1 MPENEHYSNPMAPA
15 NYRPHDDVETGSG
28 HPLTNDD
35 FRKLLM
41 TPAAPGST
49 TSQRYHGSTASASQQ
64 KPSSSHKGEGS
75 TEASDKRK
83 KKKQYYA
90 KVIREEKAREE
101 ERAKKYRDR
110 ARERRDLIANEDQLS
125 MDLTINPNQQATS
138 TGNYKSV
145 APDTKG
151 NFDAAAR
158 RKQLIE
164 ESKFLGGDLEHTH
177 LVKGLDYALL
187 QKVRAEIGQDD
198 VDNDQTTL
206 NKDEHV
212 FVRPSTKM

>member
-1 MPENEHYSNPMAPA
+1 MLSKVNYSFNM
-15 NYRPHDDVETGSG
+15 NRSEG
-28 HPLTNDD
+28 
-35 FRKLLM
+35 
-41 TPAAPGST
+41 
-49 TSQRYHGSTASASQQ
+49 
-64 KPSSSHKGEGS
+64 PS
-75 TEASDKRK
+75 EAGDKRK

-110 ARERRDLIANEDQLS
+110 ARERREVLATDDQL
-125 MDLTINPNQQATS
+125 DIDTTTNPNQQATT

-145 APDTKG
+145 APDVKG

-187 QKVRAEIGQDD
+187 QKVLKYIFPKTYFYILKLLG
-198 VDNDQTTL
+198 T
-206 NKDEHV
+206 
-212 FVRPSTKM
+212 S

>member
-1 MPENEHYSNPMAPA
+1 MC
-15 NYRPHDDVETGSG
+15 R
-28 HPLTNDD
+28 
-35 FRKLLM
+35 
-41 TPAAPGST
+41 
-49 TSQRYHGSTASASQQ
+49 
-64 KPSSSHKGEGS
+64 GEGNS
-75 TEASDKRK
+75 EASDKRK
-83 KKKQYYA
+83 KKKQFYA

-110 ARERRDLIANEDQLS
+110 ARERREVTANEDQYDAS
-125 MDLTINPNQQATS
+125 VSANANNAGAS

-145 APDTKG
+145 APDAKG

-158 RKQLIE
+158 RKQMID

-198 VDNDQTTL
+198 ADNEPINL
-206 NKDEHV
+206 NQDEPI
-212 FVRPSTKM
+212 FLKPALKK

>member
-1 MPENEHYSNPMAPA
+1 MNLN
-15 NYRPHDDVETGSG
+15 R
-28 HPLTNDD
+28 
-35 FRKLLM
+35 
-41 TPAAPGST
+41 
-49 TSQRYHGSTASASQQ
+49 
-64 KPSSSHKGEGS
+64 GEGGS
-75 TEASDKRK
+75 EASDKRK

-110 ARERRDLIANEDQLS
+110 ARERREITANEEQFD
-125 MDLTINPNQQATS
+125 MNLTTNTTQQAAS

-145 APDTKG
+145 APDAKG
-151 NFDAAAR
+151 NFDAAER

-187 QKVRAEIGQDD
+187 QKVRAEIGQED
-198 VDNDQTTL
+198 VDNDQPNL
-206 NKDEHV
+206 NKDDHV
-212 FVRPSTKM
+212 FVKPSTKM

>member
-1 MPENEHYSNPMAPA
+1 MSYF
-15 NYRPHDDVETGSG
+15 YR
-28 HPLTNDD
+28 
-35 FRKLLM
+35 
-41 TPAAPGST
+41 
-49 TSQRYHGSTASASQQ
+49 
-64 KPSSSHKGEGS
+64 GEGNS
-75 TEASDKRK
+75 EAGDKRK

-110 ARERRDLIANEDQLS
+110 ARERREVIANEDQYDMS
-125 MDLTINPNQQATS
+125 VTANVNQPAPS

-158 RKQLIE
+158 RKQMID

-198 VDNDQTTL
+198 TDNEPINL
-206 NKDEHV
+206 NKDEHM
-212 FVRPSTKM
+212 FAKPSTKM

>member
-1 MPENEHYSNPMAPA
+1 MMKVNQAQGNLNHSKISKNKSFFF
-15 NYRPHDDVETGSG
+15 RS

-41 TPAAPGST
+41 TPAAPGSAT
-49 TSQRYHGSTASASQQ
+49 AQRYHGASSSSSQQ
-64 KPSSSHKGEGS
+64 KPSTTHKFVIFSIKINNYSFNFHRGEGG

-110 ARERRDLIANEDQLS
+110 ARERREVPVPEDQFD
-125 MDLTINPNQQATS
+125 MGLTTNPNQQATT

-145 APDTKG
+145 APDAKG

-158 RKQLIE
+158 RKQVIE

-187 QKVRAEIGQDD
+187 QKVFESL
-198 VDNDQTTL
+198 VF
-206 NKDEHV
+206 EHYL
-212 FVRPSTKM
+212 MY

>member
-1 MPENEHYSNPMAPA
+1 MSRGDGN
-15 NYRPHDDVETGSG
+15 
-28 HPLTNDD
+28 
-35 FRKLLM
+35 
-41 TPAAPGST
+41 
-49 TSQRYHGSTASASQQ
+49 
-64 KPSSSHKGEGS
+64 
-75 TEASDKRK
+75 TEASDRRK

-110 ARERRDLIANEDQLS
+110 ARERREVTANDDQFS
-125 MDLTINPNQQATS
+125 INASINAAQQAAS

-145 APDTKG
+145 APDAKG

-158 RKQLIE
+158 RKQQID

-187 QKVRAEIGQDD
+187 QKVCPYSTQTKRISNID
-198 VDNDQTTL
+198 VIRFER
-206 NKDEHV
+206 KS
-212 FVRPSTKM
+212 VRMMWMMIH